1 MKKMKNIGIV
11 SNNEKQEAI
20 EIAREVYDYLIKKD
34 RGFRVLLVETDK
46 MPEVFGLPLVTEK
59 EFSSKSDVIISI
71 GGDGT
76 FLRASKYSFLKE
88 IPVMGIN
95 VGNLG
100 FLTVAETS
108 NMYEALDRLLK
119 NKYEIE
125 KRMLLEGRFFKNR
138 KTIEKKE
145 VPYLALNEFA
155 ITRSMLGKIIRFE
168 ILVNKISI
176 KKFAADGIIIS
187 TPTGST
193 AYSLSAGG
201 PIVEPKSEV
210 IIITPIC
217 PHTLLSRSI
226 ILSPDNELEIIISS
240 RNETDSIGIDG
251 KTEQVSIKPDHI
263 FKVKKSKSKLKLITF
278 NKDTF
283 FKVFKEKFIERI

>member
-1 MKKMKNIGIV
+1 MKNIGII

-34 RGFRVLLVETDK
+34 RGIRVLLVETDK
-46 MPEVFGLPLVTEK
+46 MPEVFGFPSVSEK
-59 EFSSKSDVIISI
+59 EFSNKSDVIISV

-100 FLTVAETS
+100 FLTVVETC
-108 NMYEALDRLLK
+108 NIYEAMDRLLK

-125 KRMLLEGRFFKNR
+125 KRMLLEGRFFKNS
-138 KTIEKKE
+138 KAIKNKE
-145 VPYLALNEFA
+145 LPYLALNEFA

-176 KKFAADGIIIS
+176 KNFAADGIIIS

-226 ILSPDNELEIIISS
+226 VLSPDNELEIIISS
-240 RNETDSIGIDG
+240 RNETDSIGVDG

>member
-1 MKKMKNIGIV
+1 MKNIGII

-34 RGFRVLLVETDK
+34 RGIRVFLVETDK
-46 MPEVFGLPLVTEK
+46 MPEVFGLPSVSEK

-100 FLTVAETS
+100 FLTVVETS
-108 NMYEALDRLLK
+108 NMYEALDRLLE

-138 KTIEKKE
+138 KVIENKE
-145 VPYLALNEFA
+145 LPYIALNEFA

-168 ILVNKISI
+168 IIVNQISI

-226 ILSPDNELEIIISS
+226 ILSPENELEIMISS

>member
-1 MKKMKNIGIV
+1 MKNIGII

-34 RGFRVLLVETDK
+34 RGIRVLLVETDK
-46 MPEVFGLPLVTEK
+46 MPEVFGLSSVSEK

-100 FLTVAETS
+100 FLTVVETS
-108 NMYEALDRLLK
+108 NMHEALDRLLE

-125 KRMLLEGRFFKNR
+125 KRMLLEGRFFKNS
-138 KTIEKKE
+138 KAIKNKE
-145 VPYLALNEFA
+145 LPYLALNEFA

-176 KKFAADGIIIS
+176 KNFAADGIIIS

-240 RNETDSIGIDG
+240 RNETDSIGVDG

>member
-1 MKKMKNIGIV
+1 MKNIGIV

-20 EIAREVYDYLIKKD
+20 EIAREVYDYLMKKG
-34 RGFRVLLVETDK
+34 RGIRMLLVETDK
-46 MPEVFGLPLVTEK
+46 MPEVFGLSSVSEK

-88 IPVMGIN
+88 TPVMGIN

-100 FLTVAETS
+100 FLTVVETC
-108 NMYEALDRLLK
+108 NMHEALDRLLK

-125 KRMLLEGRFFKNR
+125 KRMLLEGRFFKDR
-138 KTIEKKE
+138 KAIKNKE
-145 VPYLALNEFA
+145 LPYLALNEFA

-168 ILVNKISI
+168 ILVNRISI

-240 RNETDSIGIDG
+240 RNEMDSIGVDG

>member
-1 MKKMKNIGIV
+1 MKNIGII

-20 EIAREVYDYLIKKD
+20 EIAKKIYDYLIKKD
-34 RGFRVLLVETDK
+34 RNIKVLLVETDK
-46 MPEVFGLPLVTEK
+46 MPENFCLPSVSEE
-59 EFSSKSDVIISI
+59 EFSKKNDAIIAV

-76 FLRASKYSFLKE
+76 FLRASKYSFRKE
-88 IPVMGIN
+88 IPVLGIN

-100 FLTVAETS
+100 FLTVVDTC
-108 NMYEALDRLLK
+108 NMYEAIDRLLK
-119 NKYEIE
+119 NTYKIE
-125 KRMLLEGRFFKNR
+125 KRMLLEGRLFKNE
-138 KTIEKKE
+138 KVIENKE
-145 VPYLALNEFA
+145 LPYLALNEFA

-168 ILVNKISI
+168 IIVNKISI
-176 KKFAADGIIIS
+176 KNFAADGIIIS

-226 ILSPDNELEIIISS
+226 ILSPENKLEIMISS
-240 RNETDSIGIDG
+240 RNERDSIGVDG
-251 KTEQVSIKPDHI
+251 KTARVSIKPDHI

>member
-1 MKKMKNIGIV
+1 MKNIGII

-20 EIAREVYDYLIKKD
+20 EIARKIYDYLIKKD
-34 RGFRVLLVETDK
+34 RNIKVLLVETDK
-46 MPEVFGLPLVTEK
+46 MPENFCLPSVSEE
-59 EFSSKSDVIISI
+59 EFSKKNDAIIAV

-76 FLRASKYSFLKE
+76 FLRASKYSFRKE
-88 IPVMGIN
+88 IPVLGIN

-100 FLTVAETS
+100 FLTVVDTC
-108 NMYEALDRLLK
+108 NMYEAIDRLLK
-119 NKYEIE
+119 NTYRIE
-125 KRMLLEGRFFKNR
+125 KRMLLEGRFFKNE
-138 KTIEKKE
+138 KVIENKE
-145 VPYLALNEFA
+145 LPYLALNEFA

-168 ILVNKISI
+168 IIVNKISI
-176 KKFAADGIIIS
+176 KNFAADGIIIS

-217 PHTLLSRSI
+217 PHTLLSRSV
-226 ILSPDNELEIIISS
+226 ILSPDNKLEIMINS
-240 RNETDSIGIDG
+240 RNEKDSVSVDG
-251 KTEQVSIKPDHI
+251 KTVPVIIKSDYI
-263 FKVKKSKSKLKLITF
+263 FKVKKSKLKLKLITF
-278 NKDTF
+278 NEDTF

>member
-1 MKKMKNIGIV
+1 MKNIGII
-11 SNNEKQEAI
+11 SNNEKQEAM

-34 RGFRVLLVETDK
+34 RGIRVFLVETDK
-46 MPEVFGLPLVTEK
+46 MPEVFGLPSVSEK

-76 FLRASKYSFLKE
+76 FLRASKYSFLKK
-88 IPVMGIN
+88 IPIMGIN

-100 FLTVAETS
+100 FLTVVETC

-125 KRMLLEGRFFKNR
+125 KRILLEGRFFKKR
-138 KTIEKKE
+138 KVIENKE
-145 VPYLALNEFA
+145 LPYLALNEFA

-168 ILVNKISI
+168 IIVNKISI

-226 ILSPDNELEIIISS
+226 ILSPDNELEILVSS
-240 RNETDSIGIDG
+240 RNETDSIGVDG
-251 KTEQVSIKPDHI
+251 KTERVSIKPDHT

>member
-1 MKKMKNIGIV
+1 MKNIGII

-34 RGFRVLLVETDK
+34 RGIRVFLVETDK
-46 MPEVFGLPLVTEK
+46 MPKVFGLPSVSEE
-59 EFSSKSDVIISI
+59 EFSSNSDVIISI

-100 FLTVAETS
+100 FLTVVETC
-108 NMYEALDRLLK
+108 NIYEALDRLLK

-125 KRMLLEGRFFKNR
+125 KRMLLEGRFFKNG
-138 KTIEKKE
+138 KVIENKE
-145 VPYLALNEFA
+145 LPYLALNEFA

-168 ILVNKISI
+168 IIVNKISI

-226 ILSPDNELEIIISS
+226 ILSPENELEIMVSS
-240 RNETDSIGIDG
+240 RNERDSVGVDG
-251 KTEQVSIKPDHI
+251 KTVRVSIKPEYI

>member
-1 MKKMKNIGIV
+1 MKNIGII

-20 EIAREVYDYLIKKD
+20 EIAREVYDYLIQKD
-34 RGFRVLLVETDK
+34 RGIRVFLVETDK
-46 MPEVFGLPLVTEK
+46 MPEVFGLPSVSEE
-59 EFSSKSDVIISI
+59 EFSSNSDVIISI

-76 FLRASKYSFLKE
+76 LLRASRYSFFKE
-88 IPVMGIN
+88 IPILGIN

-100 FLTVAETS
+100 FLTVVETC
-108 NMYEALDRLLK
+108 NIYEAMDRLLK

-138 KTIEKKE
+138 KAIENKE
-145 VPYLALNEFA
+145 LPYLALNEFA

-168 ILVNKISI
+168 IIVNKISI

-201 PIVEPKSEV
+201 PIVEPKS
-210 IIITPIC
+210 
-217 PHTLLSRSI
+217 
-226 ILSPDNELEIIISS
+226 
-240 RNETDSIGIDG
+240 
-251 KTEQVSIKPDHI
+251 
-263 FKVKKSKSKLKLITF
+263 
-278 NKDTF
+278 
-283 FKVFKEKFIERI
+283 